1 VRREKVEDRIQESAV
16 LTKSGRVR
24 FRLIGIEISLLKRR
38 TSSRITGRE
47 IVGLKENKRQRFT
60 HDVEQ
65 RFQKEA
71 VMRILQLLCFTV
83 VLSSLSL
90 AQIPNSGFESWAA
103 DPDTNYNPVGWETSN
118 GYPMVS
124 VEPVTPGHQG
134 TYAMKVKT
142 LDLGF
147 LTLPGVAIM
156 QAAYNF
162 AQTPTKF
169 GAWVRSTIMTGDTA
183 FIIVALMKGDTVIA
197 ATDSCTFKIDS
208 SYSQYTYLEF
218 PIAVVSGSTPDSLYV
233 MVASG
238 LGTNSQVGTELI
250 VDDIAFTNEG
260 PVNVLT
266 ERGLPEAF
274 LLDQNYPNP
283 FNPETEIGFTLQVS
297 GFTSLRVYDLLGREA
312 AVLVDEELP
321 AGRHR
326 AIWNAAGSPSGI
338 YFLRL
343 ESGGL
348 VETRKMVLVR

>member
-1 VRREKVEDRIQESAV
+1 MLSNVFKRRQSCEYCNFFV
-16 LTKSGRVR
+16 LLWSCLRSRWLRSQTPDLRAG
-24 FRLIGIEISLLKRR
+24 RLILTR
-38 TSSRITGRE
+38 TITLSVGR
-47 IVGLKENKRQRFT
+47 
-60 HDVEQ
+60 
-65 RFQKEA
+65 
-71 VMRILQLLCFTV
+71 
-83 VLSSLSL
+83 
-90 AQIPNSGFESWAA
+90 P
-103 DPDTNYNPVGWETSN
+103 
-118 GYPMVS
+118 PMVI

-250 VDDIAFTNEG
+250 VDDIA
-260 PVNVLT
+260 
-266 ERGLPEAF
+266 
-274 LLDQNYPNP
+274 
-283 FNPETEIGFTLQVS
+283 
-297 GFTSLRVYDLLGREA
+297 
-312 AVLVDEELP
+312 
-321 AGRHR
+321 
-326 AIWNAAGSPSGI
+326 
-338 YFLRL
+338 
-343 ESGGL
+343 
-348 VETRKMVLVR
+348 

>member
-1 VRREKVEDRIQESAV
+1 
-16 LTKSGRVR
+16 
-24 FRLIGIEISLLKRR
+24 
-38 TSSRITGRE
+38 
-47 IVGLKENKRQRFT
+47 
-60 HDVEQ
+60 
-65 RFQKEA
+65 
-71 VMRILQLLCFTV
+71 MRILQLLCFTV

-238 LGTNSQVGTELI
+238 LGTNSQAGTELI

-283 FNPETEIGFTLQVS
+283 FNPETEIRFQVPEIR
-297 GFTSLRVYDLLGREA
+297 GQTSEVRNVKLAVYDLLGRVA
-312 AVLVDEELP
+312 AVLVDETLP